1 MMANEE
7 IEGFTKYI
15 KRGRTTVPK
24 VTVRKNGVL
33 AFNSAAV
40 QRYVLDTFKYAVFY
54 VSNNKNRVAVKFTNN
69 EKESGIIKIQQR
81 LGNYQI
87 SATHFF
93 GINDIDRSEN
103 VNYDFVW
110 SDKTHVAIF
119 RPKFIKRKIE
129 LVKADDDENSKEY
142 KAAKATDI

>member
-1 MMANEE
+1 MVNEN

-40 QRYVLDTFKYAVFY
+40 QRYALDTFEYAVFF

-69 EKESGIIKIQQR
+69 ESESGIIKIQR
-81 LGNYQI
+81 RIGNYQI

-103 VNYDFVW
+103 FNYDFLW
-110 SDKTHVAIF
+110 NEKTNVAIF
-119 RPKFIKRKIE
+119 KPKFLKRKIE
-129 LVKADDDENSKEY
+129 LVQVSAYEKTVKKP
-142 KAAKATDI
+142 KAAAASDI